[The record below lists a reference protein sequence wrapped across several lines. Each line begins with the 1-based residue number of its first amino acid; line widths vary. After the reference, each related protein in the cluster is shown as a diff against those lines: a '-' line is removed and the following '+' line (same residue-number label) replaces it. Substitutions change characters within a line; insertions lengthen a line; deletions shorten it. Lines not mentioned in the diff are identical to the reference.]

1 MENPQSPIITK
12 NNEVE
17 QLDNMNLLYELM
29 KIRCE
34 LIFFNK
40 EKNPIFFNH
49 IKNLFTEEINTFNSF
64 NYQDDHKTFFLKY
77 IERDTKDIDSQIDF
91 ILNQKTCIYIFLS
104 VMSPS
109 LRQEQI
115 KNF

>member
-1 MENPQSPIITK
+1 MENPKSPIITK

-64 NYQDDHKTFFLKY
+64 NYQDDHKTFFFK
-77 IERDTKDIDSQIDF
+77 
-91 ILNQKTCIYIFLS
+91 IY
-104 VMSPS
+104 
-109 LRQEQI
+109 R
-115 KNF
+115 KRYKRY